1 MRAFLGFGLS
11 IDTFR
16 RNKLRTFLGVVGTG
30 VGVSMI
36 VGILAVGD
44 GLRVFI
50 LREMERAGEL
60 NVVKVRLGDW
70 VEAETWDPKTT
81 RLTMADLGA
90 IQRYCPNVKTVSP
103 ETDRQWMWASSEG
116 VLTISE
122 ILGVS
127 PVYTDAYAWGV
138 QAGRFIS
145 ADDLKTGAKV
155 CVIGTELWT
164 RLYQRGDAIGR
175 EIALGNERLR
185 IVGIMAEKSDTLG
198 LQGYGR
204 RAFLPLTTMQQ
215 RYTGK
220 RHIDVIRAQAHSFE
234 VVDQAGAEISR
245 VLRHTHDGQDWMFD
259 FWTPTSSVRE
269 TKQTAAVLTSV
280 LVCIAGITLLVGAIG
295 IMNLM
300 LVSVTERTSEIGL
313 RKAVGATRL
322 DILLQ
327 FLAEAAL
334 IGLMGG
340 LIGVLVGVAIGHG
353 MAMGITAFL
362 HSTFISKVVREMFKD
377 VIWPAVISWKAS
389 GISALVSLVI
399 GVFFGI
405 YPARRASRLTPVD
418 ALRYE

>member
-11 IDTFR
+11 FDTFR
-16 RNKLRTFLGVVGTG
+16 RNKLRTVLGVLGTG

-36 VGILAVGD
+36 IGILAVGD
-44 GLRVFI
+44 GLRIFI
-50 LREMERAGEL
+50 LREMEKAGEL

-81 RLTMADLGA
+81 RLTMADLAA
-90 IQRYCPNVKTVSP
+90 IERYCPNVKSVSP
-103 ETDRQWMWASSEG
+103 ETDRQWMWASSKG
-116 VLTISE
+116 VNTISE

-127 PVYTDAYAWGV
+127 PAYTDAYAWQV
-138 QAGRFIS
+138 QVGRFIS
-145 ADDLKTGAKV
+145 SEDMKSGAKV
-155 CVIGTELWT
+155 CVIGVELWT
-164 RLYQRGDAIGR
+164 RLYERRDAIGQ
-175 EIALGNERLR
+175 EIAFGNERFR
-185 IVGIMAEKSDTLG
+185 IVGVMGEKSDTLG

-204 RAFLPLTTMQQ
+204 RAFLPITTMQQ

-220 RHIDVIRAQAHSFE
+220 QHIDVIRAQAHSFE
-234 VVDQAGAEISR
+234 VVDQAGAEIRR

-259 FWTPTSSVRE
+259 FWTPTSSVKE

-280 LVCIAGITLLVGAIG
+280 LVCIASITLLVGAIS

-322 DILLQ
+322 DIRLQ

-340 LIGVLVGVAIGHG
+340 VIGVLVGVAIAHG
-353 MAMGITAFL
+353 MAMGITSFL
-362 HSTFISKVVREMFKD
+362 HSTYISKVVREMFKD
-377 VIWPAVISWKAS
+377 VVWPAVVSWKAS
-389 GISALVSLVI
+389 GISALVSLII

-405 YPARRASRLTPVD
+405 YPAHRASRLTPVD

>member
-36 VGILAVGD
+36 IGILAVGD

-81 RLTMADLGA
+81 RLTMDDLVA

-116 VLTISE
+116 VFTISE

-127 PVYTDAYAWGV
+127 PAYTDAYAWRV

-145 ADDLKTGAKV
+145 ADDMKTGAKV

-164 RLYQRGDAIGR
+164 RLYRRGDAIGR
-175 EIALGNERLR
+175 EIVLGAERLR
-185 IVGIMAEKSDTLG
+185 IVGVMAEKSDTLG

-215 RYTGK
+215 RFTGK
-220 RHIDVIRAQAHSFE
+220 QHIDVIRAQAHSFE
-234 VVDQAGAEISR
+234 VVDQAGAEIRR

-405 YPARRASRLTPVD
+405 YPAYRASRLTPVD

>member
-234 VVDQAGAEISR
+234 VVDQAGAEIRR
-245 VLRHTHDGQDWMFD
+245 VLRHTHNGQDWMFD

>member
-11 IDTFR
+11 FDTFR
-16 RNKLRTFLGVVGTG
+16 RNKLRTVLGVLGTG

-36 VGILAVGD
+36 IGILAVGD

-50 LREMERAGEL
+50 LREMEKAGDL

-81 RLTMADLGA
+81 RLTMDDLAA

-103 ETDRQWMWASSEG
+103 ETDRQWMWASSKG
-116 VLTISE
+116 VFTISE

-127 PVYTDAYAWGV
+127 PAYTDAYVWRV

-145 ADDLKTGAKV
+145 ADDMKTGAKV

-164 RLYQRGDAIGR
+164 RLYNRRDAVGQ
-175 EIALGNERLR
+175 EIVLGAERLR
-185 IVGIMAEKSDTLG
+185 VVGVMAEKSDTLG
-198 LQGYGR
+198 IQGYGR
-204 RAFLPLTTMQQ
+204 RVFLPLPTMQQ

-234 VVDQAGAEISR
+234 VVDQAGAEIRR
-245 VLRHTHDGQDWMFD
+245 VLRHTHNGQDWMFD

-327 FLAEAAL
+327 FLAEAAI

-340 LIGVLVGVAIGHG
+340 VLGVLVGLAIAYG
-353 MAMGITAFL
+353 MASGITAFL

-377 VIWPAVISWKAS
+377 VVWPAVVSWKAS

-405 YPARRASRLTPVD
+405 YPAHRASRLAPVD